1 MTILYFLVLLETTG
15 LAWYDF
21 RHQRIPNLVTLFLLM
36 AGWIL
41 HFPGAVEI
49 WLGCFLLFIAW
60 HIGWLGGGD
69 AKLWMVML
77 WLVPPL
83 QAGMS
88 VSLMFISFLVTAG
101 LQLAWR
107 EVRGKQV
114 TGIQGPGTWR
124 VIPFAVWLLAM
135 SIFESGT
142 AVFSH

>member
-41 HFPGAVEI
+41 HFPGSIET
-49 WLGCFLLFIAW
+49 WLGCVLLFMAW

-69 AKLWMVML
+69 AKLWMAML

-101 LQLAWR
+101 IQLAWR
-107 EVRGKQV
+107 KVMGEQV
-114 TGIQGPGTWR
+114 TGIQSPGAWR
-124 VIPFAVWLLAM
+124 VIPFAVWLL
-135 SIFESGT
+135 FENGMG
-142 AVFSH
+142 VFTN

>member
-1 MTILYFLVLLETTG
+1 MILYFLVLLESSG

-21 RHQRIPNLVTLFLLM
+21 RHQRIPNLITLFLLL

-41 HFPGAVEI
+41 HFPGSIET
-49 WLGCFLLFIAW
+49 WLGCILLFVAW
-60 HIGWLGGGD
+60 HVGWLGGGD
-69 AKLWMVML
+69 AKLWMAML
-77 WLVPPL
+77 WFVPLL
-83 QAGMS
+83 QAGLS

-107 EVRGKQV
+107 KVKGEQV
-114 TGIQGPGTWR
+114 TGIQSPGAWR
-124 VIPFAVWLLAM
+124 VIPFAVWLLVM

>member
-69 AKLWMVML
+69 AKLWMAML

-88 VSLMFISFLVTAG
+88 VSLMFISFLVTGG
-101 LQLAWR
+101 LPLAWR